1 MPRHLVPMGIWND
14 PPRSFRYMGRSGMY
28 TELEAM
34 EMTNDQG
41 QADPGASTTV
51 IVERIDIRAA
61 ASAAYRVL
69 VRHVDDLA
77 LVVLHASEAAV
88 LRNAADACLF
98 DDDDAVERVAAACEL
113 LARLGE
119 FGRLEIPVTVR
130 LSEELV
136 AVDCESRRL
145 AVLSTPSRSNGGH
158 EPQKWRP
165 PSADA

>member
-98 DDDDAVERVAAACEL
+98 DDEDAVERVAAACEL

-145 AVLSTPSRSNGGH
+145 AILL
-158 EPQKWRP
+158 
-165 PSADA
+165 DAVA